1 MTDQTFFPPLADK
14 PDYMDDVKDA
24 GDMDDMDDV
33 EICPGVYASR
43 ALVAE
48 QAEKKKTMLAALEEL
63 EQARPIIRQTVKQVV
78 HDSYKPC
85 EKMEQAARIF
95 TALYDGVLEA
105 DYLEPNNKRFSR
117 LCDGLLDGD
126 IAAERLLF
134 LAAMEYGYKL
144 ATERQ
149 TGTEKA
155 VE

>member
-1 MTDQTFFPPLADK
+1 MTEHRFFPPLAEK
-14 PDYMDDVKDA
+14 PGYMDDVKDMDN
-24 GDMDDMDDV
+24 GDDM
-33 EICPGVYASR
+33 EIYPGVFASR

-48 QAEKKKTMLAALEEL
+48 QAEKEKTMQAALKEL
-63 EQARPIIRQTVKQVV
+63 EQVRPIVRQVTKQVV

-105 DYLEPNNKRFSR
+105 DYLEPNNKRISR

-126 IAAERLLF
+126 IAAKRLLF

-144 ATERQ
+144 AEQQ
-149 TGTEKA
+149 TGAKKA